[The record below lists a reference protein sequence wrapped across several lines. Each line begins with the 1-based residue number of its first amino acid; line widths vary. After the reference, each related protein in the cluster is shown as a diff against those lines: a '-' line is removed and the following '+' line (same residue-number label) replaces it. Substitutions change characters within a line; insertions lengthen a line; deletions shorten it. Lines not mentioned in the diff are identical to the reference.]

1 MTNPMPRR
9 NPHIPRSPTRS
20 DRKGVRGSL
29 EDSSSPQPD
38 CTKNAGEPVYHRRSQ
53 HHHTGH
59 YFHGC
64 VLSNLSIDS
73 RRVISSIGMAVLAM
87 LNLSVK
93 REWSGH
99 HRWSE
104 KKPKEKH
111 RGGPDL
117 CQGYHLWTNSGN
129 WPTNWPWTEGRENG
143 PKT

>member
-1 MTNPMPRR
+1 MTGLDRPSNDFCTSESVVRVFGGLLNPM
-9 NPHIPRSPTRS
+9 S
-20 DRKGVRGSL
+20 DVFNKQVGVPASHV
-29 EDSSSPQPD
+29 P
-38 CTKNAGEPVYHRRSQ
+38 CCV
-53 HHHTGH
+53 
-59 YFHGC
+59 HGC

-129 WPTNWPWTEGRENG
+129 WPTNWPWKEGRENG